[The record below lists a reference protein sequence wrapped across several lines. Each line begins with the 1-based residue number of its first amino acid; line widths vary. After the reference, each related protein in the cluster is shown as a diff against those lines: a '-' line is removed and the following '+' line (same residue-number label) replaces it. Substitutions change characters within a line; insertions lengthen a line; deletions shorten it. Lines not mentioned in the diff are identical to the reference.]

1 MNEKLQ
7 YAEMLEIPVNT
18 CNITYQPTKK
28 RINKGKNF
36 LEEIKEKLVKK
47 VNNEESTQ
55 VETEAEKD
63 EILCEETLSDGDKKH
78 AQKCLLEYGDT
89 EQTSTINIKN
99 GKEKK
104 PRKISIIGV
113 QIFVICALIATIFLT
128 SALLPNSGINA
139 FFAGVFKAETIEN
152 QQSIDN
158 RIYSD
163 FSAVLPSSKL
173 ENVTLTDGVMAL
185 NGEGSIY
192 APCEGEI
199 TTLEKG
205 DDGKFMVEITHNN
218 NFKTVLNGIDHVYF
232 ERGSKVL
239 STIPV
244 GYAISDSATACF
256 YGSNGS
262 MITDFTIA
270 ESGIIWAV

>member
-55 VETEAEKD
+55 AETEAEKD
-63 EILCEETLSDGDKKH
+63 EIFSEETPSDGDKKH
-78 AQKCLLEYGDT
+78 AQKCLLEYGEA
-89 EQTSTINIKN
+89 EQTSTKNIKN

-232 ERGSKVL
+232 EMGSKVL

>member
-78 AQKCLLEYGDT
+78 AQKCILEYGDT
-89 EQTSTINIKN
+89 EQTSTINIKKS
-99 GKEKK
+99 KEKK

-185 NGEGSIY
+185 NGEDSIY

-232 ERGSKVL
+232 EIGSKVL

>member
-55 VETEAEKD
+55 AEKEAEKD
-63 EILCEETLSDGDKKH
+63 EIICEETLSDGDKKH

>member
-28 RINKGKNF
+28 RVNKGKNF
-36 LEEIKEKLVKK
+36 LEDIKEKLVKK
-47 VNNEESTQ
+47 VNNEEMAR
-55 VETEAEKD
+55 VENEVNQD
-63 EILCEETLSDGDKKH
+63 EIKVEETILDSDKKH
-78 AQKCLLEYGDT
+78 AQKCLLEYGET
-89 EQTSTINIKN
+89 EQTSTVSIKN

-104 PRKISIIGV
+104 KRKISIIGV
-113 QIFVICALIATIFLT
+113 QIFVICALVATIFLT

-139 FFAGVFKAETIEN
+139 FFAGVFKAETIETPETV
-152 QQSIDN
+152 DN

-163 FSAVLPSSKL
+163 FTAVLPSSKL

-192 APCEGEI
+192 APCSGTV

-205 DDGKFMVEITHNN
+205 DDGKFMLEITHND
-218 NFKTVLNGIDHVYF
+218 NFKTVLSGVDHVYF
-232 ERGSKVL
+232 EVGSKVL

-244 GYAISDSATACF
+244 GYVTSDDATACF

-262 MITDFTIA
+262 MITDFTLA